1 MHILLVEDEPHVG
14 RALERSMT
22 AWGHEV
28 VAVGTGAAA
37 LAAIAAAPVDVI
49 VLDVNLPDLSG
60 WDVLRRLD
68 PGARDAIP
76 VIVIS
81 AIAPSVSRQH
91 EFRPFGVLHKPFPL
105 ESLHRLVSLAESWPG
120 RAVPEE
126 RGITHG

>member
-1 MHILLVEDEPHVG
+1 MNILLVEDEPHV
-14 RALERSMT
+14 RQALGRSMT
-22 AWGHEV
+22 AWGHHV
-28 VAVGTGAAA
+28 VAVETGTAA
-37 LAAIAAAPVDVI
+37 LAALSGASVDLI

-68 PGARDAIP
+68 PGGRAAIP

-91 EFRPFGVLHKPFPL
+91 EFQPFGVLHKPFPI

-120 RAVPEE
+120 FAVSERSRA
-126 RGITHG
+126 